1 MERQRKPWLNQNKAC
16 HHVYNKQSPSWDVAT
31 RLLVPTSY
39 ATRSRSPGESNYQN
53 KNHFLVERHAYLG
66 VQIEKNEMGGACST

>member
-1 MERQRKPWLNQNKAC
+1 MERQRKPWLSQIKAR
-16 HHVYNKQSPSWDVAT
+16 HHVYNKQSSSWNVAT
-31 RLLVPTSY
+31 CIFVPTSY

-66 VQIEKNEMGGACST
+66 VEIEKIEMGGACST